1 MGPLILLVD
10 DEEIY
15 LSVLETALTGRY
27 SVLKARSGKEALD
40 LLQKHQVQLVISD
53 VMMPEMDGY
62 VLCSRIK
69 SNIDFAQIPVVLLT
83 AKNTMDAKVAG
94 LELGAD
100 AYIEKPFSV
109 AYLLAQIASL
119 LYNRMKIAEF
129 FSLSPGT
136 VPAVD
141 PRIVDSW
148 GKEDQFLN
156 ELKRSIR
163 NHMHDPTLG
172 IMKLAE
178 LMAMSRIS
186 LYRRVKES
194 SDLSP
199 AELITIA
206 RLEKAAALM
215 ATGRYRIGEIA
226 GLVGFS
232 NPGRLTRNFLRY
244 YKKTPVEYVRSLRQ
258 SPPQS
263 D

>member
-40 LLQKHQVQLVISD
+40 LLKRHRVQLVISD

-109 AYLLAQIASL
+109 EYLLAQIASL

-129 FSLSPGT
+129 FSLSSATAPM
-136 VPAVD
+136 
-141 PRIVDSW
+141 VDSRVDSRS
-148 GKEDQFLN
+148 KEDHFLN

-163 NHMHDPTLG
+163 DHMHDPTLG

-226 GLVGFS
+226 DLVGFS

-244 YKKTPVEYVRSLRQ
+244 YKKTPVEYIRSLRK

-263 D
+263 G